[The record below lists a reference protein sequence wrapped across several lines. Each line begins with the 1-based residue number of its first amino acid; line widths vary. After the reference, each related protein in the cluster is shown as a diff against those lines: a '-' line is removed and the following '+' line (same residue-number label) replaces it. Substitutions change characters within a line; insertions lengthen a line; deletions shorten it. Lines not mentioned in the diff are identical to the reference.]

1 MNFHSINIKRIVLF
15 ICLSWSFFSFAQT
28 NQKQVTVG
36 YYENEVFQEG
46 AKIGAVKK
54 GYAYEYYQKLSE
66 YTGWKYK
73 YVYGNYSELYSM
85 LIEGK
90 IDLLA
95 GLAWKK
101 EREALVAYPA
111 FPMGKENY
119 ALLKHSLDS
128 TISTDIKTFNGKKIG
143 VLQSAMVDALHSYLS
158 SRNLKC
164 QVITFDSY
172 DSLFTSFDNNEID
185 ILATEGDGTYGKR
198 HAEVLCHF
206 GSTKYF
212 LCVSKNRP
220 ELLEELNY
228 AQSLLDI
235 EEPNY
240 LASLRSKYY
249 HSTVSSLAFSEA
261 EKNWMKEHPSL
272 RIGYLEDYLPYSGTD
287 SQGKVTGI
295 VKDIFSRI
303 AGSLAIAAKEITY
316 TGYEGYYDMIHA
328 MELGEVDVVFPVG
341 GGLYYSE
348 ENDIYQS
355 TPLVYS
361 SVDLISSPAHT
372 PLTAFNTVESASD
385 KPVKIKFASNQNN
398 TMQYYYIKTQFPD
411 AKIVFYPDVDACL
424 EAVLKGDVHCTT
436 VNGLRSDILKNRK
449 YKKLFV
455 RQLTAP
461 DARCFGVR
469 IGNEGLLKLLNR
481 GINIIGT
488 DFAQNLAYH
497 YTESLYTY
505 RLGDFLLDNIQFVI
519 IMLLLAALIVMFFV
533 IRDAKHARKALL
545 ASESASKAKTA
556 FMDNIS
562 HDIQTPMN
570 AIVGFTSLATLNI
583 EQKEKVYDYL
593 KKISVSSQHLLSLIN
608 NILDISRIES
618 QSVFLNEDEVNLP
631 SLVNDIKAIVQQG
644 LKEKDIELV
653 IEKHLTNKNIITD
666 KLRLQ
671 QLILNILGNA
681 VKFTPYGGKI
691 IFKINELL
699 DASNTA
705 EKSTFEISIRD
716 NGIGM
721 SEDFMNV
728 IFEPFVRERF
738 NTGLKSQGTGLGLAI
753 TKRIVNLMG
762 GKIFVTSQE
771 GKGSEFVVKIPFRL
785 CPVPIAMEER
795 DERRVDFTG
804 KKVLLCEDTDTN
816 QMIAKDILENAGF
829 IVEIARDGVEAFE
842 KMKLNPSGFYDIIL
856 MDTRMPNM
864 DGYEATRHIRTLPD
878 RDKALIPI
886 IAVSSNI
893 YGDDRTKAFDS
904 GMNAYLTKPYN
915 IPVLMNTLKGLLKM
929 K

>member
-1 MNFHSINIKRIVLF
+1 M
-15 ICLSWSFFSFAQT
+15 
-28 NQKQVTVG
+28 
-36 YYENEVFQEG
+36 
-46 AKIGAVKK
+46 
-54 GYAYEYYQKLSE
+54 
-66 YTGWKYK
+66 
-73 YVYGNYSELYSM
+73 
-85 LIEGK
+85 
-90 IDLLA
+90 
-95 GLAWKK
+95 
-101 EREALVAYPA
+101 
-111 FPMGKENY
+111 
-119 ALLKHSLDS
+119 
-128 TISTDIKTFNGKKIG
+128 
-143 VLQSAMVDALHSYLS
+143 
-158 SRNLKC
+158 
-164 QVITFDSY
+164 
-172 DSLFTSFDNNEID
+172 
-185 ILATEGDGTYGKR
+185 
-198 HAEVLCHF
+198 
-206 GSTKYF
+206 
-212 LCVSKNRP
+212 
-220 ELLEELNY
+220 
-228 AQSLLDI
+228 
-235 EEPNY
+235 
-240 LASLRSKYY
+240 
-249 HSTVSSLAFSEA
+249 
-261 EKNWMKEHPSL
+261 
-272 RIGYLEDYLPYSGTD
+272 
-287 SQGKVTGI
+287 
-295 VKDIFSRI
+295 
-303 AGSLAIAAKEITY
+303 
-316 TGYEGYYDMIHA
+316 
-328 MELGEVDVVFPVG
+328 
-341 GGLYYSE
+341 
-348 ENDIYQS
+348 
-355 TPLVYS
+355 
-361 SVDLISSPAHT
+361 
-372 PLTAFNTVESASD
+372 
-385 KPVKIKFASNQNN
+385 
-398 TMQYYYIKTQFPD
+398 
-411 AKIVFYPDVDACL
+411 
-424 EAVLKGDVHCTT
+424 
-436 VNGLRSDILKNRK
+436 
-449 YKKLFV
+449 
-455 RQLTAP
+455 
-461 DARCFGVR
+461 
-469 IGNEGLLKLLNR
+469 
-481 GINIIGT
+481 
-488 DFAQNLAYH
+488 
-497 YTESLYTY
+497 
-505 RLGDFLLDNIQFVI
+505 
-519 IMLLLAALIVMFFV
+519 
-533 IRDAKHARKALL
+533 
-545 ASESASKAKTA
+545 
-556 FMDNIS
+556 
-562 HDIQTPMN
+562 
-570 AIVGFTSLATLNI
+570 
-583 EQKEKVYDYL
+583 
-593 KKISVSSQHLLSLIN
+593 
-608 NILDISRIES
+608 
-618 QSVFLNEDEVNLP
+618 NEDEVNLP